1 MKKRE
6 KIIVS
11 VMVAALLYGCYSFL
25 FSDSS
30 GNNKNVFNNIQAPVN
45 EFVTDLIMRIR
56 QSDSTE
62 RDNLILKKSSGVW
75 KKDPFLVLQKITNV
89 EEENKKKEK
98 IILSKNLAGAFNYS
112 GYLEMGKNRLVIIN
126 GREYLAGDNLAIK
139 GAVLQKISPKEV
151 HISLEAEQGIIV
163 VSIQESG
170 G

>member
-6 KIIVS
+6 KIIVA
-11 VMVAALLYGCYSFL
+11 VMVAALLYGCYHFL

-30 GNNKNVFNNIQAPVN
+30 GSNKNVFNNIQAPVN

-112 GYLEMGKNRLVIIN
+112 GYIEMGKSRLGIIN

-139 GAVLQKISPKEV
+139 GAVLQKVSPKEV
-151 HISLEAEQGIIV
+151 HILLEEGQGVIV
-163 VSIQESG
+163 IPIEDTGQ
-170 G
+170 